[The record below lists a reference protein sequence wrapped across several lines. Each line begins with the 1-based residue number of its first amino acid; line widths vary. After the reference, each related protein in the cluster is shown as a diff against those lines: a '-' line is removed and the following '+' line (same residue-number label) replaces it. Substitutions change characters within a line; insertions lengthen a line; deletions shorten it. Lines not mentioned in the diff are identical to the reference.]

1 MNERLAHFLMVGR
14 SAQRSIK
21 NLPNTVPQSR
31 LMISDTFNVAEVLP
45 DETRE
50 AVDVSET
57 FRLFYVLE
65 NYLRDFIF
73 NVLSEADKENW
84 WNTVPKDVREKVA
97 EYESTEEAK
106 RWMNLNPRG
115 KLALTTLPQLLRIMD
130 EDNNWKN
137 HFKALV
143 RDKALITQT
152 RLIGHTRNTV
162 YHMSPVTA
170 EEHERV
176 QQVMRDWFRVVSP

>member
-1 MNERLAHFLMVGR
+1 MKERLALFLMVGQT
-14 SAQRSIK
+14 AQRSIK

-45 DETRE
+45 DDTRE
-50 AVDVSET
+50 ALAVAET
-57 FRLFYVLE
+57 FQLFYVLE
-65 NYLRDFIF
+65 NYLRDFIL

-84 WNTVPKDVREKVA
+84 WNSVPKDVRDKVA
-97 EYESTEEAK
+97 ESETTEDSK

-115 KLALTTLPQLLRIMD
+115 RLALTTLPQLLRIMD

-137 HFKALV
+137 HFQKLI

-152 RLIGHTRNTV
+152 RLIGHTRNTIC
-162 YHMSPVTA
+162 HMSPVSA

-176 QQVMRDWFRVVSP
+176 QQMMRDWFRVIAP

>member
-1 MNERLAHFLMVGR
+1 MNERLALFLMVGQT
-14 SAQRSIK
+14 AQRSIK
-21 NLPNTVPQSR
+21 NLPNAVPHSR
-31 LMISDTFNVAEVLP
+31 LMISATFNVAEVLP

-50 AVDVSET
+50 AIAVAET
-57 FRLFYVLE
+57 FQLFYVLE
-65 NYLRDFIF
+65 NYLRDFIL

-84 WNTVPKDVREKVA
+84 WNTVPKDVRDKVA

-106 RWMNLNPRG
+106 RWMNLTPRG
-115 KLALTTLPQLLRIMD
+115 QLALTTLPQLLRIMD

-137 HFKALV
+137 HFQALV

-162 YHMSPVTA
+162 CHMSPVTA

-176 QQVMRDWFRVVSP
+176 QQVMRDWFRVIAP

>member
-1 MNERLAHFLMVGR
+1 MNERLALFLMLGQT
-14 SAQRSIK
+14 AQRSIK
-21 NLPNTVPQSR
+21 SLPNTVPQSR
-31 LMISDTFNVAEVLP
+31 LMISGTFNVAEVLP
-45 DETRE
+45 DETRQAIE
-50 AVDVSET
+50 VSET

-65 NYLRDFIF
+65 NYLRDFIL

-84 WNTVPKDVREKVA
+84 WSSVPKDVRDKVA

-115 KLALTTLPQLLRIMD
+115 KLALTTLPQLLRIID
-130 EDNNWKN
+130 EENNWKN
-137 HFKALV
+137 HFQALV
-143 RDKALITQT
+143 RDKAVITQT

-162 YHMSPVTA
+162 CHMSPVTA

-176 QQVMRDWFRVVSP
+176 QQVMRDWFRVIAP

>member
-1 MNERLAHFLMVGR
+1 MNQRLALFLMVGQT
-14 SAQRSIK
+14 AQRSIK

-50 AVDVSET
+50 AIDVSET

-65 NYLRDFIF
+65 NYLREFIL

-84 WNTVPKDVREKVA
+84 WNSVPKDVRDKVA
-97 EYESTEEAK
+97 EHESTEEAK

-115 KLALTTLPQLLRIMD
+115 KLALATLPQLLRIMD
-130 EDNNWKN
+130 EDNNWKS
-137 HFKALV
+137 HFQPLV

-162 YHMSPVTA
+162 CHMSPVTA

-176 QQVMRDWFRVVSP
+176 QQVMRDWFRVVAP

>member
-21 NLPNTVPQSR
+21 NLPNTVPQSQ

-50 AVDVSET
+50 AIDVSET

-65 NYLRDFIF
+65 NYLRDFIL
-73 NVLSEADKENW
+73 NVLSEVDKENW
-84 WNTVPKDVREKVA
+84 WNSVPKDVQTKVA
-97 EYESTEEAK
+97 EYEDTEESK

-115 KLALTTLPQLLRIMD
+115 KLALTTLPQLLRIID

-137 HFKALV
+137 HFRDLV

-162 YHMSPVTA
+162 CHMSPVTA

-176 QQVMRDWFRVVSP
+176 QQVMRDWFRVIAP

>member
-1 MNERLAHFLMVGR
+1 MNERLALFLMIGQ
-14 SAQRSIK
+14 SAQKSIK

-50 AVDVSET
+50 AIDVSET

-65 NYLRDFIF
+65 NYLRDFIL

-84 WNTVPKDVREKVA
+84 WDTVPKDVRDKVS
-97 EYESTEEAK
+97 EYESTEDLK
-106 RWMNLNPRG
+106 RWMNINPRG
-115 KLALTTLPQLLRIMD
+115 KLALTTLPQLLRIID

-137 HFKALV
+137 HFQALV
-143 RDKALITQT
+143 RDKALINHT

-162 YHMSPVTA
+162 CHMSPVKA
-170 EEHERV
+170 EEHNRV
-176 QQVMRDWFRVVSP
+176 QQVMRDWFRVIAP

>member
-1 MNERLAHFLMVGR
+1 MNERLALFLLVGQT
-14 SAQRSIK
+14 AQRSIK

-50 AVDVSET
+50 AIDVSET

-65 NYLRDFIF
+65 NYLREFILD
-73 NVLSEADKENW
+73 VLSEADKENW
-84 WNTVPKDVREKVA
+84 WGSVPKDVRDKVA
-97 EYESTEEAK
+97 EYESTEEDK
-106 RWMNLNPRG
+106 RWMNLSPRG
-115 KLALTTLPQLLRIMD
+115 KLALTTLPQLLRII
-130 EDNNWKN
+130 EEENNWKN
-137 HFKALV
+137 HFHKLV

-152 RLIGHTRNTV
+152 RLINHTRNTV
-162 YHMSPVTA
+162 CHMSPVTA

-176 QQVMRDWFRVVSP
+176 QQVMRDWFRVIAP

>member
-1 MNERLAHFLMVGR
+1 MNQRLAHFLMVGR

-21 NLPNTVPQSR
+21 NLPNT
-31 LMISDTFNVAEVLP
+31 FNVAEVLP

-50 AVDVSET
+50 AIAVADT
-57 FRLFYVLE
+57 FLFYVLE
-65 NYLRDFIF
+65 NDLRDFIL

-84 WNTVPKDVREKVA
+84 WNSVPKDVQNKVS
-97 EYESTEEAK
+97 ESEDTEESK

-115 KLALTTLPQLLRIMD
+115 KLALTTLPQLLRIMN
-130 EDNNWKN
+130 EENNWKN
-137 HFKALV
+137 HFHALV

-162 YHMSPVTA
+162 CHMSPVTA

-176 QQVMRDWFRVVSP
+176 QQVIRDWFRVD

>member
-14 SAQRSIK
+14 SAQMSIK

-45 DETRE
+45 DATRE
-50 AVDVSET
+50 AIEVSET

-65 NYLRDFIF
+65 NYLRDFIL
-73 NVLSEADKENW
+73 NVLSEADRENW
-84 WNTVPKDVREKVA
+84 WNTVPKDVRDKVA

-115 KLALTTLPQLLRIMD
+115 NLPSRLCPNCCASWTRTTTGRIT
-130 EDNNWKN
+130 
-137 HFKALV
+137 FRRSSV
-143 RDKALITQT
+143 T
-152 RLIGHTRNTV
+152 RR
-162 YHMSPVTA
+162 
-170 EEHERV
+170 
-176 QQVMRDWFRVVSP
+176 

>member
-1 MNERLAHFLMVGR
+1 
-14 SAQRSIK
+14 
-21 NLPNTVPQSR
+21 
-31 LMISDTFNVAEVLP
+31 
-45 DETRE
+45 RE
-50 AVDVSET
+50 AIDVSET
-57 FRLFYVLE
+57 FRLFYVFE
-65 NYLRDFIF
+65 NYLRDFIL

-84 WNTVPKDVREKVA
+84 WNTVPKDVRDKVA

-115 KLALTTLPQLLRIMD
+115 KLALTTLPQLLRIVE

-137 HFKALV
+137 HFQALI

-162 YHMSPVTA
+162 CHMSPVTA
-170 EEHERV
+170 
-176 QQVMRDWFRVVSP
+176 